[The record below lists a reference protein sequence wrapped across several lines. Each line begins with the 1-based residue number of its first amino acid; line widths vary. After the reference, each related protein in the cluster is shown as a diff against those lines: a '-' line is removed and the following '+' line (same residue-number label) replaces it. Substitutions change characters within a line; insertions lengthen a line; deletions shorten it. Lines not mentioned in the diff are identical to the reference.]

1 MELILISYPDF
12 FKGETEIV
20 SSLLDQ
26 FDFTFHLR
34 KPGAEIEGLAGFM
47 QKIPA
52 HLYHKIVVS
61 NSIEVLEKFNVK
73 GIHFSTANRNQQIDL
88 PKDTYCGTSCH
99 SLSEISDL
107 NESFNYAYL
116 SPVFPS
122 ISKKGYHGNL
132 DMEQVSAFLMKDRST
147 KVYALG
153 GIDTDKISKLEH
165 WAFDGIAVLGSVWTD
180 DPLNSLNEIKSN
192 FHKIHSQIQTIK

>member
-1 MELILISYPDF
+1 MISYPDF

-34 KPGAEIEGLAGFM
+34 KPGAEIEELAGFM
-47 QKIPA
+47 QKIPE
-52 HLYHKIVVS
+52 HLHHKVVVS
-61 NSIEVLEKFNVK
+61 NSIELLEKFNVK
-73 GIHFSTANRNQQIDL
+73 GIHFSTVNRNQQMNL
-88 PKDTYCGTSCH
+88 PRDIYCGTSCH
-99 SLSEISDL
+99 SLIEINDI
-107 NESFNYAYL
+107 NECFNYAYL

-122 ISKKGYHGNL
+122 ISKKGYHGNM
-132 DMEQVSAFLMKDRST
+132 DMEQLAAFLKKDRTT

-153 GIDTDKISKLEH
+153 GIDSDKISKLKH

-180 DPLNSLNEIKSN
+180 DPLDSLNEIESN
-192 FHKIHSQIQTIK
+192 FLKIYSQIQTIK